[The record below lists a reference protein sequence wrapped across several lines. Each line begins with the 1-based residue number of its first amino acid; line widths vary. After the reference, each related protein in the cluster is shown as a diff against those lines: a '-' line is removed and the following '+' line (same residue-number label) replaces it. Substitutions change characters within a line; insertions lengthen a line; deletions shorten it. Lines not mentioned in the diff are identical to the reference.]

1 MTSRRTAAWCAA
13 IEDGYLQGLIA
24 DEAFKI
30 HQEVESGERPVVGVN
45 KFVVDEPAPDIGDL
59 RTRTPRAATCS
70 SSGWRRSRPSAD
82 DVAVKE
88 ALAALAR
95 GGGGR

>member
-1 MTSRRTAAWCAA
+1 MVRS

-45 KFVVDEPAPDIGDL
+45 KFVVDEPPPDIATYELDAEGRDL
-59 RTRTPRAATCS
+59 QLKRLAK
-70 SSGWRRSRPSAD
+70 
-82 DVAVKE
+82 VKAE
-88 ALAALAR
+88 R
-95 GGGGR
+95 D